1 MLDTCATENYA
12 TRDVDEISSGND
24 VADGLEEGRHG
35 FARENITG
43 EENAGENGQ
52 KSELHRFRLG
62 IRLAGDEDPKRERGE
77 QIGQREQREQ
87 EHAAMNG
94 HEEKETHKEK
104 NETEL
109 EEANAEVGEQFTEEK
124 AEGTDRSDEELLE
137 GTALFFAD
145 DGEGGKKRGDVEEHD
160 GSEAGQKEICRARIG
175 IEKKLRAHIDGKF
188 GAVLQN
194 APKRFIEADGSGD
207 VDGLTGDGGVRAVDE
222 HEDLGAHL
230 VEETVGII
238 DGDFDADTRFAGDD
252 EIVQIVIVFDV
263 AEDVKRV
270 GIFQAVNELAAFAAA
285 VGVVYSGIDLANVG
299 INAEAEEK
307 HLQQR
312 HGEGKEESARIAANV
327 KSFFVK
333 DGAKTA
339 KNVKHERSP
348 AALDACRSVRRR
360 RLRGWERADESRR
373 RQCRFSRAGCG
384 GRRD

>member
-1 MLDTCATENYA
+1 
-12 TRDVDEISSGND
+12 
-24 VADGLEEGRHG
+24 
-35 FARENITG
+35 
-43 EENAGENGQ
+43 
-52 KSELHRFRLG
+52 
-62 IRLAGDEDPKRERGE
+62 
-77 QIGQREQREQ
+77 
-87 EHAAMNG
+87 MNG

-104 NETEL
+104 NEAEL

-124 AEGTDRSDEELLE
+124 AEGTDRRDEELLE
-137 GTALFFAD
+137 GTAFFLAD
-145 DGEGGKKRGDVEEHD
+145 DGEGGKKRGDVEEH
-160 GSEAGQKEICRARIG
+160 
-175 IEKKLRAHIDGKF
+175 
-188 GAVLQN
+188 
-194 APKRFIEADGSGD
+194 DGSGD

-230 VEETVGII
+230 VEETVGIV

-360 RLRGWERADESRR
+360 RLPGLERVDEFQR
-373 RQCRFSRAGCG
+373 RQCRFSGAGCG